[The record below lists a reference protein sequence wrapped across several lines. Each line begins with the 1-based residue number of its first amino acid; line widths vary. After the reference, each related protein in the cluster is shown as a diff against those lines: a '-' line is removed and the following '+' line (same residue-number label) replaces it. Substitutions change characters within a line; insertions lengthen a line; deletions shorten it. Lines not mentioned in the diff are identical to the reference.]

1 MRVFDWFRKR
11 KIGKEVAIEAE
22 FGARRLTGILR
33 IFTGTVAIAMSFYHF
48 YTAGIGIPTASIHR
62 SVHLCFA
69 LALCFFLFPG
79 TRKGRRD
86 TIPILDWT
94 LAICGAMAAIYVA
107 VFYKDI
113 VFRVGNPTSLDIV
126 FGIVLILLILEATRR
141 SVSPALPFITIL
153 FIIYTFVGPYM
164 PDIIA
169 HRGYGIRR
177 FIDHE
182 FLTME
187 GLWGVPIGVS
197 ATFVFLFVLF
207 GAFLDRIGAGQF
219 LINLSFAT
227 MGRYRGG
234 PAKAAVVAS
243 AAMGTVSGSSI
254 ANTVTTGAMTIP
266 LMKKVGFRSEIAGAV
281 EVAASTNGQLM
292 PPVMGAAAFIMA
304 EFTDIPYI
312 QIVKHAFIPAVLS
325 YVAIFSIIHL
335 EAIKSG
341 IQRLPKED
349 TPNLLQT
356 LKRGSHYLIPLVV
369 LIYVLMVTKLTPL
382 TSAFISICVGIVISL
397 IDNLVRTYLR
407 RSGWEKPITDQRL
420 LIQRRPVADTYGG
433 SFWMWVKIVVQALEM
448 GARNM
453 VGIAAACACC
463 GIIVG
468 VVTLTGLG
476 LKMTA
481 LIISMGQIVDIP
493 IVQVLLTLLFAVFA
507 CIILGMGL
515 PTTATYIIMAAM
527 TAPAIVELG
536 KTVDVGGGQ
545 LGVPL
550 IAAHLFVFYYGI
562 VADDTPPVGLC
573 AYAAAG
579 IANSDPIKTGFNSFR
594 LDAAA
599 FTLPF
604 IYFFN
609 PQLLL
614 INITPLGLPMI
625 IGTAILGMFAF
636 SAGIQGYFIVRA
648 KIWERIS
655 FFIIAILLIWPG
667 LWTDLIGLGGMS
679 LIYLLQRGR
688 RSKLKGVVGPIG

>member
-1 MRVFDWFRKR
+1 MFEWFRRR
-11 KIGKEVAIEAE
+11 KVGKEVAIEAE
-22 FGARRLTGILR
+22 FGARRFTGILR
-33 IFTGTVAIAMSFYHF
+33 ILIGILAIGMSFYHF
-48 YTAGIGIPTASIHR
+48 YTAGVGIPTAYIHR

-69 LALCFFLFPG
+69 LALCFLLFPG
-79 TRKGRRD
+79 TRRGRRD
-86 TIPILDWT
+86 TIPLLDWA
-94 LAICGAMAAIYVA
+94 LALCGAAAAIYSA
-107 VFYKDI
+107 VFYREI

-126 FGIVLILLILEATRR
+126 CGIALILLILEATRR
-141 SVSPALPFITIL
+141 SVSPALPFITTI
-153 FIIYTFVGPYM
+153 FIIYAFVGPYM
-164 PDIIA
+164 PDMIA
-169 HRGYGIRR
+169 HRGYSIRR

-187 GLWGVPIGVS
+187 GIWGVPIGVS

-207 GAFLDRIGAGQF
+207 GAFLERIGAGEF

-227 MGRYRGG
+227 MGRFRGG

-335 EAIKSG
+335 EAVKSG
-341 IQRLPKED
+341 IQKLPKED
-349 TPNLLQT
+349 TPDLLQT
-356 LKRGSHYLIPLVV
+356 LMKGSHYLIPLAV

-382 TSAFISICVGIVISL
+382 TSAFISICVGIIISL
-397 IDNLVRTYLR
+397 IDNFVRTYLR
-407 RSGWEKPITDQRL
+407 RSGWERPISDERL
-420 LIQRRPVADTYGG
+420 LIQRRPVADTFGG
-433 SFWMWVKIVVQALEM
+433 SLWMWMRIILQALEM

-481 LIISMGQIVDIP
+481 LIISMGQIVQTP
-493 IVQVLLTLLFAVFA
+493 ILQVLLTLLFAVFA

-536 KTVDVGGGQ
+536 RTVDVGGQ

-579 IANSDPIKTGFNSFR
+579 IAHSDPIKTGINSFR

-636 SAGIQGYFIVRA
+636 SAGIQGYFIARA
-648 KIWERIS
+648 RVWERIS
-655 FFIIAILLIWPG
+655 FFVIAILLIWPG
-667 LWTDLIGLGGMS
+667 LWTDIIGFGGMS

-688 RSKLKGVVGPIG
+688 RSKLQVTVEPIG

>member
-1 MRVFDWFRKR
+1 MRVFDRFRKR
-11 KIGKEVAIEAE
+11 KVGKEVATEAE
-22 FGARRLTGILR
+22 FGARSLTGILR
-33 IFTGTVAIAMSFYHF
+33 IFTGTVAIAMSFYHL
-48 YTAGIGIPTASIHR
+48 YTAGVGIPTASIHR
-62 SVHLCFA
+62 SVHLCFG

-79 TRKGRRD
+79 TRRGRRD
-86 TIPILDWT
+86 TIPILDWI
-94 LAICGAMAAIYVA
+94 LAVCGAAAAIYVA
-107 VFYKDI
+107 VFYREI
-113 VFRVGNPTSLDIV
+113 VFRVGNPTSLDLV
-126 FGIVLILLILEATRR
+126 FGAALILLVLEATRR
-141 SVSPALPFITIL
+141 SVSPALPFITVL

-169 HRGYGIRR
+169 HRGYSLRR

-207 GAFLDRIGAGQF
+207 GAFLDRIGAGEF

-227 MGRYRGG
+227 MGRFRGG

-349 TPNLLQT
+349 TPDLLQT
-356 LKRGSHYLIPLVV
+356 LMKGSHYLIPLAV
-369 LIYVLMVTKLTPL
+369 LIYVLLITRLTPL
-382 TSAFISICVGIVISL
+382 TSAFVSICVGIVISL
-397 IDNLVRTYLR
+397 IDNFVRTYLR
-407 RSGWEKPITDQRL
+407 RSEWEKPITDQRL
-420 LIQRRPVADTYGG
+420 LIQRRPVADTFGG
-433 SFWMWVKIVVQALEM
+433 SFWMWVRIILQAMEM

-481 LIISMGQIVDIP
+481 VIISIGQVVDIP
-493 IVQVLLTLLFAVFA
+493 VVQVLLTLLFAVFA

-536 KTVDVGGGQ
+536 KTVDVGGQ

-579 IANSDPIKTGFNSFR
+579 IAHSDPIKTGFNSFR

-614 INITPLGLPMI
+614 INVTPLGLPMI

-636 SAGIQGYFIVRA
+636 SAGIQGFFIIRA
-648 KIWERIS
+648 KIWERMS
-655 FFIIAILLIWPG
+655 FFVIAILLIWPG
-667 LWTDLIGLGGMS
+667 LWTDMVGLGGMS

-688 RSKLKGVVGPIG
+688 RSRLQVAAGPIG